1 MRVLLLHDP
10 YKPVESGSI
19 GGEDNIAQLEI
30 EILTSKGHEVVDARF
45 FDSGISRK
53 LNQIRAQTFG
63 SHGSVT
69 ELIERTKP
77 DVIHTHNLNQ
87 RSGYKWM
94 ESTSIP
100 IVSSIHNFRLF
111 CPSSI
116 AWRSGSPCIECRDH
130 SSLRAVKHGCD
141 GAKGLLNVSRHE
153 VFQRN
158 YPQIHLPK
166 LMIVT
171 SNLMAEVLAP
181 IADSSKFRVLR
192 SPGAITKSKSVNI
205 RSGWIFAGR
214 FAPEKGVLNLIRNW
228 PADEKLDLAGDGPL
242 REQIAEEITNKPNIS
257 LIGTYPP
264 GDSRIFLKYEGLM
277 FPSTWYE
284 GSPLVVMDCLGT
296 GTPVICTDQSG
307 AAEQVHISKGGIV
320 ISGEMTVLSIKTAQI
335 KIREGFA
342 GYSTSAVSAVT
353 TEFSLEKW
361 GNNLEKFLHEAAD

>member
-1 MRVLLLHDP
+1 
-10 YKPVESGSI
+10 
-19 GGEDNIAQLEI
+19 
-30 EILTSKGHEVVDARF
+30 
-45 FDSGISRK
+45 
-53 LNQIRAQTFG
+53 
-63 SHGSVT
+63 
-69 ELIERTKP
+69 
-77 DVIHTHNLNQ
+77 
-87 RSGYKWM
+87 
-94 ESTSIP
+94 
-100 IVSSIHNFRLF
+100 
-111 CPSSI
+111 
-116 AWRSGSPCIECRDH
+116 
-130 SSLRAVKHGCD
+130 
-141 GAKGLLNVSRHE
+141 
-153 VFQRN
+153 
-158 YPQIHLPK
+158 
-166 LMIVT
+166 
-171 SNLMAEVLAP
+171 
-181 IADSSKFRVLR
+181 
-192 SPGAITKSKSVNI
+192 
-205 RSGWIFAGR
+205 
-214 FAPEKGVLNLIRNW
+214 LIRNW

-342 GYSTSAVSAVT
+342 AYSTSAVSAVT

>member
-10 YKPVESGSI
+10 YKPVETGSI

-30 EILTSKGHEVVDARF
+30 EILSSKGHEVVDARY
-45 FDSGISRK
+45 FDTGISRK

-63 SHGSVT
+63 SHRSVLD
-69 ELIERTKP
+69 LIDATKP

-94 ESTSIP
+94 ESTPVP

-111 CPSSI
+111 CASSI

-130 SSLRAVKHGCD
+130 SSFRAVLHGCD
-141 GAKGLLNVSRHE
+141 GPRGLLNVSRQE
-153 VFQRN
+153 IFQRN

-171 SNLMAEVLAP
+171 SNLMSEVLAP
-181 IADSSKFRVLR
+181 IADTAKFRVLR
-192 SPGAITKSKSVNI
+192 SPGTVTKSEAINL

-214 FAPEKGVLNLIRNW
+214 FAPEKGVLELIRNW
-228 PADEKLDLAGDGPL
+228 PEDEKLDLAGDGPL
-242 REQIAEEITNKPNIS
+242 RNEISEEIINKPNIK

-264 GDSRIFLKYEGLM
+264 GDSRIFLRYEGM
-277 FPSTWYE
+277 IFPSTWYE
-284 GSPLVVMDCLGT
+284 GSPLVVMDCLGA

-307 AAEQVHISKGGIV
+307 ASEQVQISKGGIV
-320 ISGEMTVLSIKTAQI
+320 IPGKLTVASIKSAQS
-335 KIREGFA
+335 KIRESFSHFSHSA
-342 GYSTSAVSAVT
+342 ISAVE
-353 TEFSLEKW
+353 TEFSLENW
-361 GNNLEKFLHEAAD
+361 GNNLEKYLNEAAY